1 MPKAVVGEV
10 TLKNAAKY
18 CRGIESVKNAKID
31 GRFRKRH
38 RLPEV
43 GGGVQR
49 RLLGKLI
56 DYRIVNVVTSPT
68 GGKGNNMMGVS

>member
-18 CRGIESVKNAKID
+18 CRRLQSVKNAKIDLD

-43 GGGVQR
+43 GGSVQE
-49 RLLGKLI
+49 
-56 DYRIVNVVTSPT
+56 DCWAN
-68 GGKGNNMMGVS
+68 